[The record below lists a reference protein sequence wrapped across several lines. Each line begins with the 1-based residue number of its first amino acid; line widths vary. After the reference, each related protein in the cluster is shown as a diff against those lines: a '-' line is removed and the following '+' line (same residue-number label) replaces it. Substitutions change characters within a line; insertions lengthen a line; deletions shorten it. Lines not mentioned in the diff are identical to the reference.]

1 MWLDIL
7 QFKLFCHLIYS
18 VKFKTT
24 ELYSVI
30 LFSVCKPCQ
39 TQCFASVSP
48 SGTLRIPGL
57 ASWTVVRSGFKVV
70 CQHKLNASNPDDT
83 DNSYQEDLEIHCKI
97 FTSDWSEIL
106 HWVYLPW
113 KFKQYNELGLCFF
126 WKSWDKLQQSSY
138 RYVGVFMCDKTRRIL
153 ICEVNE
159 NNFTMIGW
167 Q

>member
-1 MWLDIL
+1 MRSD
-7 QFKLFCHLIYS
+7 LIYFS
-18 VKFKTT
+18 WNYFAIWFTVQNLKLLNYILLF
-24 ELYSVI
+24 YSQSANLV
-30 LFSVCKPCQ
+30 Q

-83 DNSYQEDLEIHCKI
+83 DNSYHEDLEIHCKI

-138 RYVGVFMCDKTRRIL
+138 RYVGSFYVR
-153 ICEVNE
+153 
-159 NNFTMIGW
+159 
-167 Q
+167 